1 MPTIA
6 VFSDIHSN
14 YPAFQACY
22 ADALEQGAEGFVF
35 LGDYVSDLAQPR
47 EVLDLVY
54 DIRER
59 YPTYCLRGNRER
71 YMLDCRAGRAEF
83 SPSSK
88 SGSLLFTYGQL
99 RKRDFRFFESL
110 PIHDTLTLSGLTF
123 EIAHASKEDDRFY
136 FEQDSEAIGTVFSR
150 MACSLLL
157 TGHSH
162 RQYAVTR
169 NGKTILNPGSV
180 GVPQSGGIDGE
191 YALLTVEK
199 GSFRYRFRRVPY
211 DINAAI
217 HAQFASGL
225 VETSGCW
232 GISILYDILTGEEK
246 TMQLLAEVSRRGS
259 VHDEGLWRVVAEEMG
274 MGFSE
279 EDILEAYRQA

>member
-47 EVLDLVY
+47 EVLELVY
-54 DIRER
+54 EIRER

-83 SPSSK
+83 SPGSK

-99 RKRDFRFFESL
+99 RERDFRFFESL
-110 PIHDTLTLSGLTF
+110 PIHDILTLSGLTF

-150 MACSLLL
+150 MAYSLLL

-191 YALLTVEK
+191 YALLTVEN
-199 GSFRYRFRRVPY
+199 GSLRYRFRQVPY
-211 DINAAI
+211 DIKAAI
-217 HAQFASGL
+217 HAQFASSL

-246 TMQLLAEVSRRGS
+246 TMALLAEVSRRGS

-279 EDILEAYRQA
+279 EDILEVYRQA